1 MKLRYYLLL
10 GCISGVLL
18 GWAWGSFH
26 PTGFPEMV
34 MNMVMPI
41 AGPLGDIFIPGC
53 CMGGM
58 FFLFPLYAL
67 FFAGL
72 GAALGIGSYAL
83 LKTITIKDE
92 K

>member
-1 MKLRYYLLL
+1 
-10 GCISGVLL
+10 
-18 GWAWGSFH
+18 
-26 PTGFPEMV
+26 
-34 MNMVMPI
+34 MVMPI